1 MKNLLVLFI
10 SVFVLLS
17 CEQKVYDEIEVV
29 TPEEMQEL
37 MKMEEAQLIDIRTP
51 KEFDKEYI
59 KGFQNLDYTSDTF
72 YQDLEKL
79 DKTKPVMVTGATGY
93 VAGWLVKKL
102 LDENNINFID
112 RDIHENDAEYKSFV
126 METKNDYVPAFT
138 VVNMVENEIKEVKY
152 LTPDNDFSDI
162 NEAVDRIKEFIL

>member
-1 MKNLLVLFI
+1 M
-10 SVFVLLS
+10 
-17 CEQKVYDEIEVV
+17 C
-29 TPEEMQEL
+29 QE
-37 MKMEEAQLIDIRTP
+37 
-51 KEFDKEYI
+51 
-59 KGFQNLDYTSDTF
+59 
-72 YQDLEKL
+72 
-79 DKTKPVMVTGATGY
+79 
-93 VAGWLVKKL
+93 VKKL